1 MNKYYVEIPYSCNT
15 YGRVKG
21 YVFANSEDEAKVRAG
36 DVENIEDAEY
46 NDYETDNTEHYYDD
60 MELSLQEENV
70 PEDDIPE
77 YIRESKTTVQ
87 VLIPEYFLSEINLI

>member
-1 MNKYYVEIPYSCNT
+1 MEESKDT
-15 YGRVKG
+15 F
-21 YVFANSEDEAKVRAG
+21 FANSEDEAEVRAG

-60 MELSLQEENV
+60 MELTLQEENV

-77 YIRESKTTVQ
+77 YIRESKTPVQ
-87 VLIPEYFLSEINLI
+87 VLIPDYFLSEINLI